1 MATIN
6 GTQFNDSLHGTPEGD
21 FIHGREGNDE
31 LRGRG
36 GNDTLVGGE
45 GNDALVGDEFG
56 EAPGHDLLVGGEGND
71 HLAYAFG
78 GNDTLIGGEG
88 DDRFEFFGSS
98 PNHITVVGGDGID
111 EMTYAGDSALV
122 DLQAGTFASTSGMT
136 MTINGIEN
144 FQSFSDGPMQIYGNA
159 ADNFIFSGNG
169 DDIIGGR
176 EGNDTLFGGP
186 GDDVYLLDAAP
197 GEANADRVFFE
208 KYDVALAGFDEN
220 DRLALD
226 NAVMGELGAEGDFAA
241 DDERFFAAAGATA
254 GAEQDDRVVYD
265 TETGRLYY
273 DADGSGAG
281 DAMLI
286 ALLVTP
292 GYDLAA
298 SDITIV

>member
-6 GTQFNDSLHGTPEGD
+6 GTQFDDSLHGTEESDFIRGHEGD
-21 FIHGREGNDE
+21 DE
-31 LRGRG
+31 LRGG
-36 GNDTLVGGE
+36 GGDDTLVGGE
-45 GNDALVGDEFG
+45 GNDTLVGD
-56 EAPGHDLLVGGEGND
+56 AGHDLLVGGEGRD
-71 HLAYAFG
+71 VLAYAFG
-78 GNDTLIGGEG
+78 GNDTLVGGAG
-88 DDRFEFFGSS
+88 DDRFEFFASG
-98 PNHITVVGGDGID
+98 PHHITVLGGEGID
-111 EMTYAGDSALV
+111 EMTYAGDSAVV
-122 DLQAGTFASTSGMT
+122 DLQAGTFASTSGTT
-136 MTINGIEN
+136 MAIQGIEN
-144 FQSFSDGPMQIYGNA
+144 FQSFSDGTMQIYGNA

-169 DDIIGGR
+169 DDIISGR

-197 GEANADRVFFE
+197 GEANADRLFLE

-226 NAVMGELGAEGDFAA
+226 NDVMGELGAEGDFAA

-273 DADGSGAG
+273 DADGSGGGEAK
-281 DAMLI
+281 LI

-298 SDITIV
+298 SDITVL